1 MSVMCKGRCPG
12 RRKIRKR
19 RKRRKEKEEI
29 LGLLLLVV
37 DVCVVNH

>member
-1 MSVMCKGRCPG
+1 MCKGRCPG